1 MATKPPRS
9 FTSPRCARGSSC
21 GCSRVETSPSWIS
34 SLAGI
39 SYAAPFLNK
48 CREQTAIPVQHL
60 SEALWPRCRR
70 PDAAQE
76 REPTFVLPPFR
87 QTLFVSNTQPRSV
100 PTKGLGAF
108 GVFFYKQALVEALF
122 WKGENL
128 NFFFF
133 NWRSKEGFVRLK
145 RPVLRSQEMVGCLS
159 PWLSTFNYDT
169 KAV

>member
-1 MATKPPRS
+1 MAQPKQCLSKASPHSPVFKYIFASLYLRWVFTLIRKEQVILFGSLQRWQRS
-9 FTSPRCARGSSC
+9 FTSPRCAQGSSC

-48 CREQTAIPVQHL
+48 CREQTAVPVQHL

-108 GVFFYKQALVEALF
+108 GVFFTNKLL
-122 WKGENL
+122 
-128 NFFFF
+128 
-133 NWRSKEGFVRLK
+133 LK
-145 RPVLRSQEMVGCLS
+145 LYFERG
-159 PWLSTFNYDT
+159 
-169 KAV
+169 KI